1 MLNLD
6 HNEDK
11 RPMKHMFILSH
22 GQLIAAAAYL
32 AITTLFTVL
41 FLADVLYILNE

>member
-1 MLNLD
+1 MKNLD
-6 HNEDK
+6 HTPDK

-32 AITTLFTVL
+32 AVTSVFTIIFIVD
-41 FLADVLYILNE
+41 ALYILSE